1 FDRGAQR
8 AIVAVHQATDGF
20 RVEAFVQRCRP
31 DQVGEDD
38 RDDLAGRGRSVGAKW
53 WRWAGLDDE
62 RAATSA
68 AEPEARRVLG
78 AAARASRHEA
88 VPAAPAE
95 LHVGRVVEAAGSA
108 GHGRYARWEHSS
120 SKQASARSASPT
132 AKSSQRWM

>member
-1 FDRGAQR
+1 
-8 AIVAVHQATDGF
+8 
-20 RVEAFVQRCRP
+20 
-31 DQVGEDD
+31 GEDD

-68 AEPEARRVLG
+68 AEPEARWVLG

-95 LHVGRVVEAAGSA
+95 LHAGRVVEAAGSA
-108 GHGRYARWEHSS
+108 GHGPSS
-120 SKQASARSASPT
+120 TRAPSPT
-132 AKSSQRWM
+132 SQSSIAGTLVLGRAARQGRPRMRRTPPEPGQAGFRAGRRRINRVHRCV